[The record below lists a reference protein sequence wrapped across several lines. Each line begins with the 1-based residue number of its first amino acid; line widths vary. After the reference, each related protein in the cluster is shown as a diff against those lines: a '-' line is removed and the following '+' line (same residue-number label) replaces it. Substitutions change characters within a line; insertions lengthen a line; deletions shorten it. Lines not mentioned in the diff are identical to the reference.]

1 METNE
6 GQGKAPIQSR
16 VGETRRPS
24 RYSRQAFSAIAN
36 TKSSDSRV
44 DVPTKASLQ
53 RSSLAKARMQLR
65 AERLRGRLGHPSYDL
80 KRHLALAQM
89 VRNAMH

>member
-6 GQGKAPIQSR
+6 TQRKAYTQSR

-24 RYSRQAFSAIAN
+24 RCSRQAFSASTDA
-36 TKSSDSRV
+36 KSSDSIV
-44 DVPTKASLQ
+44 GLPTKASLQ
-53 RSSLAKARMQLR
+53 GSSLAKVRMQLR

-80 KRHLALAQM
+80 KRHLALAQL